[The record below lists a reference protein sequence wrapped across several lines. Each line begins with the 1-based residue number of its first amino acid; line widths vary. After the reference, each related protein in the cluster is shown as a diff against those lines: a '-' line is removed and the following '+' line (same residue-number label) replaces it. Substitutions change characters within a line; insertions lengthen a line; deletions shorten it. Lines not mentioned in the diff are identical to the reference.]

1 MVKQQGPFS
10 TLSDHVDYVR
20 SIDYARQKGSL
31 FSVSDDGNLYMW
43 DLNAEKLMQKYAYAD
58 EGKSSIRVDMR
69 REESKEEQK
78 GAEQEVLR
86 EDSPVVASYL
96 QISERSC
103 CPSAM
108 GSSQQG
114 NMVFVAYTDNTV

>member
-1 MVKQQGPFS
+1 
-10 TLSDHVDYVR
+10 
-20 SIDYARQKGSL
+20 
-31 FSVSDDGNLYMW
+31 MW
-43 DLNAEKLMQKYAYAD
+43 DLNAEKLMQKYVYAD